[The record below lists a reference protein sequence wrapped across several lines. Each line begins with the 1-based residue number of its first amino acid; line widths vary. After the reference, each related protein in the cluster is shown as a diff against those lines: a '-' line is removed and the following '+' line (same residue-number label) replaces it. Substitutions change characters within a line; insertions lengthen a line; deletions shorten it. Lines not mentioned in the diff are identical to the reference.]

1 MSETTAARPHNV
13 AAALSLDLAE
23 NEALALL
30 RLLIATPSHSREEH
44 ESAVLLEEF
53 FTSHGFVTGRFG
65 NNVWAERAAADPNAP
80 TVMLLSHHDTV
91 RPTESWTLH
100 PYTAIERDGKLH
112 GLGSNDAGA
121 AMCAMA
127 AAFVALKAETLPFR
141 LLCVAAAEEEIAG
154 AGGIVAALPLLGPV
168 DMAIVGEPTGLE
180 AAVAEKGLLVLD
192 CTARGVPGHAARST
206 GVNAIDIAARDIA
219 WFHSFRV
226 PRESAMLGPVKMTVT
241 QIQSGTQHN
250 VVPDRC
256 DFVVDIRVTDA
267 YTHEEVLDLVR
278 ENIASD
284 AQPRSMNLRPSAI
297 AEDHPLLR
305 AASTIGLPLV
315 ASPTMSDQA
324 RLDMPSIKIGP
335 GRSERSHT
343 ADEFV
348 YIDELRQGVRTY
360 CELLHALTKEM
371 QT

>member
-1 MSETTAARPHNV
+1 VNMDITEQRPVLNTV
-13 AAALSLDLAE
+13 AEDEAALG
-23 NEALALL
+23 LL
-30 RLLIATPSHSREEH
+30 RRLIAIPSHSGEE
-44 ESAVLLEEF
+44 EGSATLIEEF
-53 FTSHGFVTGRFG
+53 FATHGVITGRVG
-65 NNVWAERAAADPNAP
+65 NNVWAELAAADPNAP

-91 RPTESWTLH
+91 RPTQSWSLE
-100 PYTAIERDGKLH
+100 PFTAIERDGKLY

-127 AAFVALKAETLPFR
+127 AAFVALKNETLPFR

-154 AGGIVAALPLLGPV
+154 AGGIVAALPSLGRV

-180 AAVAEKGLLVLD
+180 VAVAEKGLLVLD

-219 WFHSFRV
+219 WFHSYRFLK
-226 PRESAMLGPVKMTVT
+226 ESAMLGPVKMTVT

-278 ENIASD
+278 ANISSD

-297 AEDHPLLR
+297 DEGHALRR
-305 AASTIGLPLV
+305 AAASLGIPCV

-324 RLDMPSIKIGP
+324 RLDMPSVKIGP

-348 YIDELRQGVRTY
+348 YIDEVRQGVRTY
-360 CELLHALTKEM
+360 LDLLHALTKELR
-371 QT
+371 T

>member
-1 MSETTAARPHNV
+1 MSNTTSVRQLEIIPTRSV
-13 AAALSLDLAE
+13 EIEES
-23 NEALALL
+23 EALALL
-30 RLLIATPSHSREEH
+30 RLLISTPSHSREEH
-44 ESAVLLEEF
+44 DSAVVLENYF
-53 FTSHGFVTGRFG
+53 ASSGFTPQRIG
-65 NNVWAERAAADPNAP
+65 NNVWVEHPSADASAP

-91 RPTESWTLH
+91 RPTQSWTLE
-100 PYTAIERDGKLH
+100 PYTAIERDGKLY

-127 AAFVALKAETLPFR
+127 AAFVALKNESLPFR

-154 AGGIVAALPLLGPV
+154 AGGIVAALPLLGGV

-180 AAVAEKGLLVLD
+180 AAIAEKGLLVLD

-219 WFHSFRV
+219 WFHSFRF
-226 PRESAMLGPVKMTVT
+226 PKESAMLGPVKMTVT

-278 ENIASD
+278 ANIASD

-297 AEDHPLLR
+297 DEAHVLR
-305 AASTIGLPLV
+305 RATASLGIPCV

-324 RLDMPSIKIGP
+324 RLLMPSIKIGP

-348 YIDELRQGVRTY
+348 YIDEVRHGVRTY
-360 CELLHALTKEM
+360 LDLLHALTKEM
-371 QT
+371 RT